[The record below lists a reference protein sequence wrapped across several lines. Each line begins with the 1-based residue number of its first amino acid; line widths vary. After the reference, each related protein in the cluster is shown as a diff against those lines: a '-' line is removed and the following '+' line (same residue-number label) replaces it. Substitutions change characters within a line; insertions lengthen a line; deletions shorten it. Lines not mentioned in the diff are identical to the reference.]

1 MGAGR
6 LTRRPLPQ
14 SRQEP
19 GPAREEGADWRA
31 SGRIR
36 EALWLGVGMRQ
47 GRSSHLILLLTS
59 KGLGRRSCQG
69 GGLRESSDFIN
80 FEMPCI
86 IRCTIKKKT
95 TTEEENH
102 HATPQ
107 RSRYALISEIL
118 KCEKMCICK
127 WLKWGLLG
135 PAECD
140 APMGPCEATGTQGP
154 ELRSEACGRNSD
166 KSATSMWQ
174 PKPREHVA

>member
-1 MGAGR
+1 MVGR
-6 LTRRPLPQ
+6 KNIIQQLVGGKKGYSKNLPYSIEFQIPL
-14 SRQEP
+14 
-19 GPAREEGADWRA
+19 
-31 SGRIR
+31 
-36 EALWLGVGMRQ
+36 V
-47 GRSSHLILLLTS
+47 
-59 KGLGRRSCQG
+59 
-69 GGLRESSDFIN
+69 
-80 FEMPCI
+80 
-86 IRCTIKKKT
+86 IRCF
-95 TTEEENH
+95 
-102 HATPQ
+102 
-107 RSRYALISEIL
+107 LISEIL